1 MKNAVGKIAT
11 KESEDDGVCGVTS
24 AAGGIGLSALF
35 DSWRRPSNDGAAL
48 SLRRVY
54 AYWPGRIVDT
64 TRWWSLPCPRMNFH
78 DGARLRAAALVFA
91 VGLAACQ
98 EDTRPSPLDGA
109 VPNEGARD
117 ATMPLDALASLDA
130 VVLPDSSPP
139 DPLVG
144 DASGDGGL
152 LDVCR
157 AVRTWTFESALVE
170 RTGQAYRA
178 PDGFVLGSYAGSGP
192 TFLFLGDGEPRT
204 ALISMTS
211 EEVGSVFRSV
221 PIGKDRAHAGALL
234 FQYGNDGNGADTA
247 EAQVWSADGMT
258 QGTTHVLGP
267 IYRRGTM
274 QIAAAS
280 SLDGQRALLT
290 TGHVAVQPPVGFLV
304 DGEGARVGGVIEF
317 SLEAGELRIPECLM
331 ATPTAH
337 GVALSVLD
345 GSTYKWRFKEL
356 AANGS
361 VVQDVTYQFD
371 TSRPPSSCS
380 PISPTPTGFIA
391 AFEVGNGSIQLL
403 KLAGG
408 QVASRTVSADGHT
421 LPRWLGETTT
431 GNLLWLDAPAI
442 ADNVARWPVS
452 LLFADGGWRT
462 IDQDVGTPQVV
473 ASEVGHLYV
482 LQAANSTTR
491 SVEELRCRGV
501 DLAL

>member
-1 MKNAVGKIAT
+1 M
-11 KESEDDGVCGVTS
+11 S
-24 AAGGIGLSALF
+24 
-35 DSWRRPSNDGAAL
+35 
-48 SLRRVY
+48 
-54 AYWPGRIVDT
+54 
-64 TRWWSLPCPRMNFH
+64 FH

-91 VGLAACQ
+91 VGLAACHD
-98 EDTRPSPLDGA
+98 DTRPSPLDGA
-109 VPNEGARD
+109 VPNQGARD

-130 VVLPDSSPP
+130 VVLADGFSP

-157 AVRTWTFESALVE
+157 AARTWTFESPLVE
-170 RTGQAYRA
+170 QTGQAYRIA
-178 PDGFVLGSYAGSGP
+178 DGFVLGSYAGSGP

-204 ALISMTS
+204 AVVSMTL
-211 EEVGSVFRSV
+211 EQLGGAFRSV
-221 PIGKDRAHAGALL
+221 PIGRDRAHAGALM
-234 FQYGNDGNGADTA
+234 FQYTTDSSGADA
-247 EAQVWSADGMT
+247 AQAQVWSADAMT
-258 QGTTHVLGP
+258 LGTAHVLGP
-267 IYRRGTM
+267 IYHRGTM

-290 TGHVAVQPPVGFLV
+290 TGHVAVKPPVGFLV
-304 DGEGARVGGVIEF
+304 DGEGARVGEIIQF
-317 SLEAGELRIPECLM
+317 SLEPGELTSPQCLM

-345 GSTYKWRFKEL
+345 GSTYKWRFREL
-356 AANGS
+356 AADGS
-361 VVQDVTYQFD
+361 VVQDITYQFD

-391 AFEVGNGSIQLL
+391 AFEVGSGSIQLL

-408 QVASRTVSADGHT
+408 QVTSRVVSADGHT
-421 LPRWLGETTT
+421 LPRWIGETST
-431 GNLLWLDAPAI
+431 GNLLWLDAQLI
-442 ADNVARWPVS
+442 SDHVARWPVS

-462 IDQDVGTPQVV
+462 IDEDIGTPQVV
-473 ASEVGHLYV
+473 AGEVGHLYV
-482 LQAANSTTR
+482 LQAATSTRR